1 MANDAVD
8 ENLIKS
14 AHFKSNM
21 HFIGAFLI
29 PLYVLDISSRFI
41 RTMHISYHSESTR
54 RAALDAAQLLTMTTL
69 QERVR
74 ERVSDVTSF
83 AFTWNGTKQ
92 TAILMPSHRRM
103 TSVPCARAGAF
114 SSFHFHLLFAFQF
127 VGHIHRSHTVTH
139 MPLTASDSN
148 EQLKDFHR
156 FQLELPS
163 KHNTQQ
169 MEFEWNSRK
178 LYRVIVRHSFAQIIH
193 VNDLF
198 RRFCGRRFCIPRWLG
213 NILQNHRRQFQR
225 TGNLWI
231 VRNTDVPETGT
242 IYDVHRAEG
251 FAAAE
256 NDNIWVNR
264 IKH

>member
-8 ENLIKS
+8 DNLNKS

-21 HFIGAFLI
+21 HFIGTFLI
-29 PLYVLDISSRFI
+29 PLYVLLDISSRFI
-41 RTMHISYHSESTR
+41 HNAISYHSESTR

-69 QERVR
+69 QERSER
-74 ERVSDVTSF
+74 ESDVTSF

-103 TSVPCARAGAF
+103 TSVPCAGAGAF

-139 MPLTASDSN
+139 MPLTAFDSN

-169 MEFEWNSRK
+169 MEFAWNSRK
-178 LYRVIVRHSFAQIIH
+178 LFRVIIRHSFAQIIH
-193 VNDLF
+193 VNDCF
-198 RRFCGRRFCIPRWLG
+198 
-213 NILQNHRRQFQR
+213 
-225 TGNLWI
+225 
-231 VRNTDVPETGT
+231 VVS
-242 IYDVHRAEG
+242 VAAG
-251 FAAAE
+251 FAFHADSATFYKIIADDFNE
-256 NDNIWVNR
+256 REICELSEIQMFPKPEQYMMSIVQR
-264 IKH
+264 GSPLRKMITYG